1 MPPSCAP
8 CSTLP
13 LPPTSTGAS
22 LASRASTSYVSPS
35 ALPPP
40 SPAHLVAAAA
50 VQVMQSQMIGM
61 QSSLD
66 RILNA
71 IQSQG
76 QNQNPVPSPNQ
87 NQPMVPSPYSAGP
100 SRDSPGLGASQSR
113 CQSRRGVQLLSPDQ
127 TDSLAPVHSHPCPAS
142 RLRCVARTRRSGSS
156 LSCVLLSSSPTNMR
170 RTV

>member
-1 MPPSCAP
+1 MPAVL
-8 CSTLP
+8 CSIHHLP
-13 LPPTSTGAS
+13 RPRHTGVS
-22 LASRASTSYVSPS
+22 PASRASISYVS
-35 ALPPP
+35 LPP
-40 SPAHLVAAAA
+40 SSRAVAHALGPVLL
-50 VQVMQSQMIGM
+50 QVMQSQMIGM

-113 CQSRRGVQLLSPDQ
+113 CPSRATVFNS
-127 TDSLAPVHSHPCPAS
+127 S
-142 RLRCVARTRRSGSS
+142 R
-156 LSCVLLSSSPTNMR
+156 PTR
-170 RTV
+170 RTVSLPCIPTLARLRASGA